1 MISDVHLPLK
11 GVCMTAYPKLDHEI
25 DVVTSN
31 NMRIHGMINVLGRSI
46 STYLQGTEPD
56 VIMYHCTIDGDR
68 SVDTLMI
75 AKHQIVTVQTGE
87 QEQPEKRIGHWQ
99 RLKLMLNDGN
109 TIMGD
114 VNMTGYDRLSDFI
127 QNNDDH
133 FYELHSVQTDDG
145 FSELLYV
152 SRIATLWKEPA
163 D

>member
-1 MISDVHLPLK
+1 
-11 GVCMTAYPKLDHEI
+11 MTAYPKLDHEI
-25 DVVTSN
+25 DILTTN

-46 STYLQGTEPD
+46 STYLQAAEPD
-56 VIMYHCTIDGDR
+56 VVMYHCTIDGNQ

-87 QEQPEKRIGHWQ
+87 HEQPEERIGHWQ
-99 RLKLMLNDGN
+99 RLKLTMCDDKII
-109 TIMGD
+109 TGD
-114 VNMTGYDRLSDFI
+114 VNMTGYDRLSDYI
-127 QNNDDH
+127 QNHNEN

-145 FSELLYV
+145 FYELLYV